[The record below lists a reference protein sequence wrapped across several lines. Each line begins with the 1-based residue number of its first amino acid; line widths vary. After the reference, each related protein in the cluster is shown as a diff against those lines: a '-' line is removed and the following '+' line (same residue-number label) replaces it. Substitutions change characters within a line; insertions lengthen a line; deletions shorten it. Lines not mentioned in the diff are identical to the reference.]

1 MTISDVQCKNDQY
14 YVYDEDGREV
24 KTFWNSEGEL
34 AGFGQDFLVFKR
46 NDQYRFVR
54 AESGD
59 EIASVWRD
67 SVGRFKHANA
77 DLVVFKRNDQIFTHK
92 VGSSGVSEVGSR
104 YE

>member
-14 YVYDEDGREV
+14 YIYDEDGREV

-34 AGFGQDFLVFKR
+34 AGFGQDFLVFAR

-77 DLVVFKRNDQIFTHK
+77 DLVVFKRSEQVFTHK
-92 VGSSGVSEVGSR
+92 VSGSGVSEVCSR
-104 YE
+104 FE